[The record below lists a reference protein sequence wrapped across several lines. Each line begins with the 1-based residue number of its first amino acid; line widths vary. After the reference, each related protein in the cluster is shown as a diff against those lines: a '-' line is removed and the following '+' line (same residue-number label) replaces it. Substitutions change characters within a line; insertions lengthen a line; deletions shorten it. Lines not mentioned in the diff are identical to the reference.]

1 MSSPLRPSSWSVTM
15 TTPPRRRSVHGS
27 SSPSLSPSVSHSP
40 SPSIS
45 PSSSH
50 SFVVDFERSS
60 VRTPASTRY
69 KSRASSITLPYSSGG
84 CGAGKGSDGDGDG
97 DGPAMLLG
105 TAASRRYVPP
115 MALLGSI
122 IAVLVLTAGAASL
135 MTAWLY
141 AHKMPLKSPGVLYVN
156 EGNEEERGREYR
168 DEALGPNGR
177 LRFDEQVSH
186 PTTLTISSVT
196 STLLGYSLEPLMAL
210 VAYRLAADWL
220 TLQRRFL
227 QQSPL
232 HSRSPSNSQSPRH
245 AEAIDLPT
253 PLQYA
258 LLAQL
263 TSKVS
268 LGAMVNTLRHRLLA
282 HGSQA
287 RVPAMLRRALA
298 WSLVLFLLNFSI
310 ANLDVLLHETTRTVA
325 VADVDAVL
333 SSKPYGFALNRTLC
347 SSSSGDASA
356 PCLFDATTRRF
367 AATVSTKAIGAEGFL
382 TATNASQSRLVQTF
396 FDRGLDS
403 DTARST
409 VYLTN
414 PKVHRAEYAAALQ
427 TTGVSCHCRVVTPQ
441 CRATTSSFDCTPLGH
456 PELKVDAVTV
466 ATGEGDGDGAALL
479 GVNNAIHVGQLPS
492 STSRLPLAVQLVYPV
507 EGVDNAHTGFQTIS
521 PLVGNASHAYVL
533 ALCELEYLDLG
544 LSYFNGTYT
553 LESQASADAPLATA
567 LSGPLLAGEVTAM
580 AASALA
586 KAAGRVPSDDYASE
600 LGHAIGYHALALVGG
615 LFEPQMVAV
624 RQWRRILAQQYNFYL
639 VAIFIG
645 LLYAYALAAII
656 VFFWAW
662 SVSSDTVSYYND
674 AHEKVEVPA
683 ALLAQRRLVDPITHL
698 VQDHLSGGHA
708 HALSPRSGHVSYPT
722 HHHHHHHLQQ
732 SPSPSPS
739 PSLHSASASVSGH
752 HREKSEAALRTARR
766 KMLQV
771 FDEPRD
777 QERVVIAVHDGGRG
791 FGVWPAS
798 AARGTSC

>member
-1 MSSPLRPSSWSVTM
+1 
-15 TTPPRRRSVHGS
+15 
-27 SSPSLSPSVSHSP
+27 
-40 SPSIS
+40 
-45 PSSSH
+45 
-50 SFVVDFERSS
+50 
-60 VRTPASTRY
+60 
-69 KSRASSITLPYSSGG
+69 
-84 CGAGKGSDGDGDG
+84 
-97 DGPAMLLG
+97 
-105 TAASRRYVPP
+105 
-115 MALLGSI
+115 
-122 IAVLVLTAGAASL
+122 

-196 STLLGYSLEPLMAL
+196 SSLLGYSLEPLMAL
-210 VAYRLAADWL
+210 VAYRLSADWL
-220 TLQRRFL
+220 TLQRRCL

-232 HSRSPSNSQSPRH
+232 HSRSPLNSQLPRH

-253 PLQYA
+253 PFQYA

-268 LGAMVNTLRHRLLA
+268 LGAMVNTLRHLLLS

-287 RVPAMLRRALA
+287 KVPAMLRRALA

-367 AATVSTKAIGAEGFL
+367 AATASTKAIGAEGFL

-441 CRATTSSFDCTPLGH
+441 CRTTTSSFDCTPLGH

-466 ATGEGDGDGAALL
+466 ATGGGDGDGDGAALL

-492 STSRLPLAVQLVYPV
+492 STGRLPLAVQLVYPV
-507 EGVDNAHTGFQTIS
+507 EGVDNAHTGFQAIS
-521 PLVGNASHAYVL
+521 PLVGNTSHAYVL
-533 ALCELEYLDLG
+533 ALCELEYLGLG

-553 LESQASADAPLATA
+553 LESQASADAPLAAA
-567 LSGPLLAGEVTAM
+567 LSGPLLAGEVTSM

-586 KAAGRVPSDDYASE
+586 KAAGRVPIDDFASA

-639 VAIFIG
+639 VAIYIG

-674 AHEKVEVPA
+674 AHDKVEVPA

-708 HALSPRSGHVSYPT
+708 HALSPCSGHVSYAAC
-722 HHHHHHHLQQ
+722 HHHHHHHLQSP

-739 PSLHSASASVSGH
+739 PSLHSASGH